1 MGILLWKLIKSLA
14 STRLAL
20 WLMLVLALLTF
31 YGVTPAKNRYIFS
44 HPLFLV
50 PAGLLFLNTLACTLQ
65 QIYRAWQR
73 QKPAPSATALAFPP
87 ALKVVLPD
95 GVPPRKALGL
105 LRDLLRKRGYR
116 SKLTLVE
123 DGDSSGHAV
132 AAQRWTLGYWGSP
145 VFHVALLVIMAGGIL
160 SVAGRITD
168 GVVLTEGSAIGLNPQ
183 IAGRPS
189 AALSL
194 NGVKLDYDAAGKLT
208 EVSAEIALQRGGG
221 ERTGL
226 ITSQLR
232 FQDGL
237 VTYSYYEHGY
247 ATGLIFRQGD
257 QVVRARVALENLPD
271 GKGGY
276 KQEGDAALPGSAFAG
291 KKFHISFWPNLVMNR
306 DTVGTAGDAPK
317 RPAVAVTLVDQAN
330 QAGIT
335 KLIQLGETGDLAG
348 LSVTF
353 DHYKPW
359 LSIKMDRDPGY
370 PLFFAGFWLALAGL
384 AVMFAAVPKQ
394 VMARIAFEDEQFVL
408 LLGGRT
414 YRFQQAFKAELAAIA
429 AALGQNLA
437 KPGLGGR
444 EDSMGIENN
453 L

>member
-1 MGILLWKLIKSLA
+1 MGILFRKLIKSLT

-20 WLMLVLALLTF
+20 WLMLVLAVLIF
-31 YGVTPAKNRYIFS
+31 YGAAPAKNGYIFS
-44 HPLFLV
+44 HPVFLV

-73 QKPAPSATALAFPP
+73 QKPVPAAMALAFRP
-87 ALKVVLPD
+87 AAKVVLPD
-95 GVPPRKALGL
+95 GAPRKALGL
-105 LRDLLRKRGYR
+105 LRDLLRKQGYR
-116 SKLTLVE
+116 SEETQAE
-123 DGDSSGHAV
+123 DGEHLRHVLMAH
-132 AAQRWTLGYWGSP
+132 RRTLGYWGSP

-168 GVVLTEGSAIGLNPQ
+168 GVVLTEGSATGLNPQ
-183 IAGRPS
+183 IAGQPS

-208 EVSAEIALQRGGG
+208 EVSGEIALQRGGR

-226 ITSQLR
+226 ITSQLK
-232 FQDGL
+232 FEDGL
-237 VTYSYYEHGY
+237 VNYSYYEHGY
-247 ATGLIFRQGD
+247 ATGLIFRQDD
-257 QVVRARVALENLPD
+257 QVVRARVALANLPD

-276 KQEGDAALPGSAFAG
+276 KYEGDAALPGSTFAG
-291 KKFHISFWPNLVMNR
+291 KKFHISFWPNLVMSG
-306 DTVGTAGDAPK
+306 DTAGTAGDAPK
-317 RPAVAVTLVDQAN
+317 RPAVSVTLVDQAK
-330 QAGIT
+330 QAETT
-335 KLIQLGETGDLAG
+335 KLIQLGETGNFAG

-384 AVMFAAVPKQ
+384 AVMFVAVPKQ

-414 YRFQQAFKAELAAIA
+414 YRFQQAFNAELAAIA

-437 KPGLGGR
+437 KSGLGGR